1 MGIRLSLGG
10 NSLKTKKPSRF
21 GTKRFGKRNTA
32 YLLADI
38 IIVNLVYFLT
48 TTTYWIFRTDAA
60 LIRQLALRMPYVTL
74 IYILCYAIFKVYQ
87 TAWRYAGLADMAK
100 YLISTVVGTCGVWV
114 CDYILMK
121 ANRHLIANGTTSTLY
136 FNVLP
141 RTVYLD
147 SLLIIILFCLAIRFA
162 SRSYL
167 MFKHEKDR
175 KKHLSELKQILII
188 GAGEAGTSLIR
199 DFENNSYRFGN
210 PAALIDD
217 DKSKIGLLVN
227 GVPVVGTCNDIEKVC
242 VDYSIDEIIF
252 CIPSINDERKRQIL
266 DEAIKTGI
274 PVKIA
279 PDIADLEIAGVSY
292 KEMRSV
298 DILDLLSRPEIKL
311 NPDVCKYVTDK
322 TVLVTGGGGSIGS
335 ELCRQIARYNPEK
348 IVIFD
353 IYENNAYALK
363 NSLDLHYFGN
373 PKIEI
378 RVGSVREYARL
389 KEIFEEFH
397 PSSVFHAAAHKH
409 VPLMED
415 SPYEAIKNNVLG
427 TYNTAKCA
435 NEYGVD
441 NFVLLS
447 TDKAVNPTNVMGAT
461 KRCCELIIQHFSKI
475 STHTKFAA
483 VRFGNVLGS
492 NGSVIPLFKEQLKK
506 GGPLT
511 VTHPDITRYFMTIP
525 EAAQLVVQAGGL
537 AKGGEIFV
545 LDMGEPVK
553 IVSLAEKL
561 IKLSGFEPYVD
572 IDIQFTG
579 LRPGEKLYEELI
591 LPSEKD
597 GMRKTENNKIFITA
611 PTDFDDDVLIEHINS
626 IPTMDPSKARDFLK
640 ELVPNFKED

>member
-1 MGIRLSLGG
+1 MAKNKSKLSCRKRLS
-10 NSLKTKKPSRF
+10 
-21 GTKRFGKRNTA
+21 KRNA
-32 YLLADI
+32 AFLLIDI
-38 IIVNLVYFLT
+38 LIVNIVYFAMTVIHWNFHFDEFL
-48 TTTYWIFRTDAA
+48 F
-60 LIRQLALRMPYVTL
+60 RQLAYRVPYVTL
-74 IYILCYAIFKVYQ
+74 FYIAIYAVFRIYN
-87 TAWRYAGLADMAK
+87 TAWRYAGLYEIIK
-100 YLISTVVGTCGVWV
+100 YGVSTTLGTCCVWLG
-114 CDYILMK
+114 DYILMK
-121 ANRHLIANGTTSTLY
+121 TNQALIMSGTVHHLR

-141 RTVYLD
+141 FSVYLT
-147 SLLIIILFCLAIRFA
+147 SMLIIMYVCLAIRLSYRSA
-162 SRSYL
+162 SIFRT
-167 MFKHEKDR
+167 EQER
-175 KKHLSELKQILII
+175 KRHHSDLKQILII
-188 GAGEAGTSLIR
+188 GAGEAGTGLVK
-199 DFENNSYRFGN
+199 DFQKNSYRFGN
-210 PAALIDD
+210 PVAMVDD
-217 DKSKIGLLVN
+217 DKSKLGLVIN
-227 GVPVVGTCNDIEKVC
+227 GTPVVGSCSDIEKIC
-242 VDYSIDEIIF
+242 ANYSIDEIIF
-252 CIPSINDERKRQIL
+252 CIPSITDERKREIL
-266 DEAIKTGI
+266 DYAIKTGLS
-274 PVKIA
+274 VKIA
-279 PDIADLEIAGVSY
+279 PDISTLDNSEISY
-292 KEMRSV
+292 KEMRNV

-335 ELCRQIARYNPEK
+335 ELCRQIARYNPAK
-348 IVIFD
+348 IIIFD
-353 IYENNAYALK
+353 IYENNAYSLK
-363 NSLDLHYFGN
+363 NSLDLKYYGN

-378 RVGSVREYARL
+378 RIGSVREYERL

-427 TYNTAKCA
+427 TYNTARCA

-561 IKLSGFEPYVD
+561 IRLSGFEPYVD

-591 LPSEKD
+591 LPNEKD
-597 GMRKTENNKIFITA
+597 GMHKTENNKIFITA
-611 PTDFDDDVLIEHINS
+611 PTDFDSEVLIEHINS
-626 IPTMDPSKARDFLK
+626 IPTMQPDDARDFLK
-640 ELVPNFKED
+640 ELVPNYKEK